1 MKALFL
7 SHSDGGGGAGR
18 ATGRLFDALSENTE
32 VDVRMH
38 VDFKHSQD
46 PRVFTNLGLG
56 AQQRRYLRIHSDEI
70 PGFVA
75 KHDNPHLFSPGRS
88 SALTA
93 RKIDSLSADVLNI
106 HWINYGYLSIETMGK
121 IKTPFVW
128 TLHDMWAVTGG
139 MHYEP
144 DHLSAMTSN
153 YTGIEKWVAKRK
165 LKHWNRPF
173 HVVTPSRWLSEVV
186 KASEIGSG
194 WSVTTIPNPLELE
207 LYKPQANTRVARDTK
222 NVIVSLGGDLNDPR
236 KGFDL
241 LKNALPLVKEPIQLL
256 VLGHDH
262 APADWPREMPPTQWL
277 GYLNDQELAQAYSQ
291 GDLAVVPSR
300 QDNLPQTATEATAC
314 GLPVVAFNIGGLPDI
329 VESGVNGYLA
339 TPGDPQD
346 LAHGIDLIL
355 SNQELHDQMR
365 VNARQKAESKWAPKI
380 VAKQYE
386 EVFSAACTTGG
397 H

>member
-1 MKALFL
+1 M
-7 SHSDGGGGAGR
+7 
-18 ATGRLFDALSENTE
+18 
-32 VDVRMH
+32 
-38 VDFKHSQD
+38 
-46 PRVFTNLGLG
+46 
-56 AQQRRYLRIHSDEI
+56 
-70 PGFVA
+70 
-75 KHDNPHLFSPGRS
+75 
-88 SALTA
+88 
-93 RKIDSLSADVLNI
+93 
-106 HWINYGYLSIETMGK
+106 
-121 IKTPFVW
+121 
-128 TLHDMWAVTGG
+128 
-139 MHYEP
+139 
-144 DHLSAMTSN
+144 
-153 YTGIEKWVAKRK
+153 
-165 LKHWNRPF
+165 
-173 HVVTPSRWLSEVV
+173 
-186 KASEIGSG
+186 
-194 WSVTTIPNPLELE
+194 VTTIPNPLDLE
-207 LYKPQANTRVARDTK
+207 LYKPLENTRAVKDMK
-222 NVIVSLGGDLNDPR
+222 NVIVSLGGDLSDLR

-241 LKNALPLVKEPIQLL
+241 LENALPLVKEPIQLL
-256 VLGHDH
+256 VLGHDQ

-397 H
+397 R